1 VRRPRGPGIPARR
14 LLWQA
19 ACRIIPSRFPPISL
33 FDQVAA
39 PEDLEK
45 IVALE
50 AKTNDRI
57 RDEVGDFSRVPAHER
72 ISGPNTSV
80 IMASFTHL
88 NPEGSRFSDGTYG
101 VFYAAR
107 ALQTAI
113 AETMFHRA
121 RFMRAT
127 NQDPIELDMR
137 VYHVRVAGNMH
148 DLRGLQEDF
157 RAEYSRTSY
166 AASQAL
172 ATQLRAQDSMGI
184 TWDSVRHAG
193 GQCVAVFRPRAL
205 SHCVEVM
212 QLCYVWDGN
221 AFSGYYQ
228 KGTFSALPGLD

>member
-1 VRRPRGPGIPARR
+1 MRRPRRLEIPARR

-19 ACRIIPSRFPPISL
+19 ACRIVPSRYPPISL

-39 PEDLEK
+39 PKDLEN
-45 IVALE
+45 VNALE

-57 RDEVGDFSRVPAHER
+57 RDEVGDLPRMPAHER
-72 ISGPNTSV
+72 ISGANASV

-107 ALQTAI
+107 ALPTAI
-113 AETMFHRA
+113 AETMYHRA

-127 NQDPIELDMR
+127 NQEPMELDMR
-137 VYHVRVAGNMH
+137 VYHVRVAGQMH
-148 DLRGLQEDF
+148 DLRSLQEDF

-172 ATQLRAQDSMGI
+172 AKRLHAQDSVGI
-184 TWDSVRHAG
+184 AWDSVRHAG
-193 GQCVAVFRPRAL
+193 GQCVAIFRPRAL
-205 SHCVEVM
+205 SQCVEVM
-212 QLCYVWDGN
+212 QLCYVWDGTG
-221 AFSGYYQ
+221 FSGYYQ
-228 KGTFSALPGLD
+228 KGTFSPLPGLG